1 MPFIHLMT
9 TRSYYPPETATL
21 DDKRQHGVMNLLED
35 LPEAILNHAQIS
47 LEDTPLEGIQVTYG
61 MFPPRSIN
69 VPNLGFYILFT
80 EPKPGNEA
88 ATHITRTLTEIIEE
102 GVKLFIPGDPRLSM
116 DVFWADSHGFFKF
129 GATQNRW

>member
-9 TRSYYPPETATL
+9 TRSYFPPETAAL
-21 DDKRQHGVMNLLED
+21 DDTRQRGVINLLED
-35 LPEAILNHAQIS
+35 LPEAILNHAQLN

-80 EPKPGNEA
+80 EPKPGDEA
-88 ATHITRTLTEIIEE
+88 ASHITRTLAEIIEE
-102 GVKLFIPGDPRLSM
+102 GVKAFIPGEPRLSM
-116 DVFWADSHGFFKF
+116 DVFWANSHGFLRF
-129 GATQNRW
+129 GTVQARW